1 MSTPHRSTNRAAAR
15 AVAERAIPV
24 APAPAAR
31 KQLLDMLGLLD
42 GNGRITPD
50 LTADELRTLG
60 APITAVNSDIGE
72 HLPMARRGAHIDTP
86 PPLNGALCPPGL
98 RALIQGG
105 PPADT
110 PDVPTPIKAAPPVI
124 PEPPKT
130 RTPRQPRKHR
140 PYIPKPPR
148 PAQPLAPCG
157 TEAAH
162 RRHIKHDEPIDQA
175 CRDARNEAN
184 RRRAHT
190 RRQNLIAAGL
200 AVGRPPA
207 RCGTPGGYKK
217 HAREGTQKCGPC
229 LAAKAAET
237 KRYAD
242 IYRARRAAQA
252 AAQAA

>member
-1 MSTPHRSTNRAAAR
+1 
-15 AVAERAIPV
+15 
-24 APAPAAR
+24 
-31 KQLLDMLGLLD
+31 MLGLLD
-42 GNGRITPD
+42 DNGRITPD

-162 RRHIKHDEPIDQA
+162 RRHVKHHEPIDQA
-175 CRDARNEAN
+175 CRDARNEARPPPRQN
-184 RRRAHT
+184 PPPEPDRRRT
-190 RRQNLIAAGL
+190 RR
-200 AVGRPPA
+200 RPAPA

>member
-15 AVAERAIPV
+15 AIAERAIPV
-24 APAPAAR
+24 APDPAAR

-42 GNGRITPD
+42 DNGHITPD

-60 APITAVNSDIGE
+60 TPIAAVNSDIGE

-86 PPLNGALCPPGL
+86 PPLRGALCPPGL
-98 RALIQGG
+98 RAAIQNTR
-105 PPADT
+105 PAD
-110 PDVPTPIKAAPPVI
+110 PPTPAAPAEPAPPVA
-124 PEPPKT
+124 PASATT
-130 RTPRQPRKHR
+130 RAPRQPH

-162 RRHIKHDEPIDQA
+162 RRHVKHHEPIDQA
-175 CRDARNEAN
+175 CRDARSEAG
-184 RRRAHT
+184 RRRAKT

-200 AVGRPPA
+200 ATTRQPA

-217 HAREGTQKCGPC
+217 HAREGTEKCGPC

-237 KRYAD
+237 RRYAD